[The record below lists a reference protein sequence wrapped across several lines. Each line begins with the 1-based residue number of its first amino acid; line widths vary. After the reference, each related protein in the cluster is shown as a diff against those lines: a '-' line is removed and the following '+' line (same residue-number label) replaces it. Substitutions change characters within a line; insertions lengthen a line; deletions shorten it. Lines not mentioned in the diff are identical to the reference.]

1 MDTSALKAYTKLT
14 AFLGHALGPDYEISL
29 FNYVNREFVIVAI
42 ANIGVSGRKLGDTL
56 SEEEL
61 RISSE
66 GRLKD
71 SSYIVHY
78 KNRSTSGK
86 VLRAST
92 LFIKDEE
99 EQLTGLLCINFDD
112 SHYTELSDRILELC
126 HPHAFVETNFSY
138 NSGYMEESTAG
149 DDPLLTSISL
159 KKECLDEIVEELLQ
173 KQDLNRET
181 LGVKEKLLLVKQL
194 EEIGVF
200 DRKGAVSQAA
210 KLLNCSL
217 ATMYRYLAQIKK

>member
-29 FNYVNREFVIVAI
+29 FDYVNKEFVIVAI

-56 SEEEL
+56 SQEEL

-66 GRLKD
+66 GRMKD
-71 SSYIVHY
+71 SNYIVHY
-78 KNRSTSGK
+78 KNRAQNGK

-112 SHYTELSDRILELC
+112 SRYTELSDKILELC
-126 HPHAFVETNFSY
+126 HPHAFVETNFTY
-138 NSGYMEESTAG
+138 NSSYMEESTQG
-149 DDPLLTSISL
+149 EDPLVASIAI
-159 KKECLDEIVEELLQ
+159 KKESIAELIEELVAGREN
-173 KQDLNRET
+173 LNA
-181 LGVKEKLLLVKQL
+181 KEKLQIVKEL
-194 EEIGVF
+194 EALGVF
-200 DRKGAVSQAA
+200 ERKGAVGQAA